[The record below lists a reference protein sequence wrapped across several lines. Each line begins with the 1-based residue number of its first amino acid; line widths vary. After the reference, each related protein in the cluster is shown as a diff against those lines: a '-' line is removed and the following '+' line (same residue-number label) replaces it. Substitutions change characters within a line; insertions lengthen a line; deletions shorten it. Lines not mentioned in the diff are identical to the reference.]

1 MLQCMNSVD
10 FSSVPFFSQPSWMH
24 PRRVG
29 SLFESRL
36 CILDFWFKSVIIV
49 TMKPMNH
56 TLTAIDGIKVGHAT
70 DLTART
76 GCTVILCPAGA
87 TAGVDVRGAAPGT
100 RETEA
105 LRPGRL
111 VQKAHAV
118 LLTGGSAFGLDAA
131 GGVVQYLEA
140 QNVGFP
146 AGPVRVPIVSAAV
159 IFDLGVGDAKVRP
172 DREMGYQTCLNAT
185 DEPVAMGA
193 IGAGTGATVG
203 KAPGVTSSPGGVG
216 SACICL
222 DSGLIVAAI
231 TVVNALG
238 NVVNPNTGEILAGGK
253 ENGSFVDITERL
265 LDANIVQG
273 TNTTIG
279 VVATNAALSPAEVN
293 RVTEM
298 AHDGMARAIR
308 PAHTM
313 FDGDTLFTLATG
325 THTNGS
331 VNTVGI
337 LAAEVVAEA
346 IVNAVTA

>member
-1 MLQCMNSVD
+1 MRSTNQ
-10 FSSVPFFSQPSWMH
+10 
-24 PRRVG
+24 
-29 SLFESRL
+29 
-36 CILDFWFKSVIIV
+36 
-49 TMKPMNH
+49 
-56 TLTAIDGIKVGHAT
+56 TLTAIEGIKVGHAT
-70 DLTART
+70 DSTART

-100 RETEA
+100 RETDA
-105 LRPGRL
+105 LRSGRL

-146 AGPVRVPIVSAAV
+146 AGPVRVPIVPAAV
-159 IFDLGVGDAKVRP
+159 IFDLGVGDASVRP
-172 DREMGYQTCLNAT
+172 DREMGYQACLNAT
-185 DEPVAMGA
+185 DEPVPIGA
-193 IGAGTGATVG
+193 VGAGTGATVG
-203 KAPGVTSSPGGVG
+203 KAPGVTPSPGGIG
-216 SACICL
+216 SACIRL

-231 TVVNALG
+231 AVVNSLG
-238 NVVNPNTGEILAGGK
+238 NVVHPETGEIVAGGK
-253 ENGSFVDITERL
+253 ENGDFVDITERL
-265 LDANIVQG
+265 LNANIVQG

-279 VVATNAALSPAEVN
+279 VVATNATLIPVEAN
-293 RVTEM
+293 RIAEM

-313 FDGDTLFTLATG
+313 FDGDTLFALATG
-325 THTNGS
+325 AHTGSS

-337 LAAEVVAEA
+337 LAAEVVASA

>member
-1 MLQCMNSVD
+1 MN
-10 FSSVPFFSQPSWMH
+10 Q
-24 PRRVG
+24 
-29 SLFESRL
+29 
-36 CILDFWFKSVIIV
+36 
-49 TMKPMNH
+49 
-56 TLTAIDGIKVGHAT
+56 TLTAIEGIKVGHAT
-70 DLTART
+70 DATAQT

-100 RETEA
+100 RETDA

-131 GGVVQYLEA
+131 GGVVQYLEE

-146 AGPVRVPIVSAAV
+146 AGPVRVPIVPAAV

-172 DREMGYQTCLNAT
+172 DREMGYQACLNAT
-185 DEPVAMGA
+185 DESVAMGT

-203 KAPGVTSSPGGVG
+203 KGPGVTPSPGGVG
-216 SACICL
+216 SACKYL
-222 DSGLIVAAI
+222 DSGLVVAAI
-231 TVVNALG
+231 MVVNALG
-238 NVVNPNTGEILAGGK
+238 NVVDPETGEIVAGGK
-253 ENGSFVDITERL
+253 EDGSFVDITERL
-265 LDANIVQG
+265 LDANLVQG

-279 VVATNAALSPAEVN
+279 VVATNTTLSPAEVN
-293 RVTEM
+293 RVAEM

-308 PAHTM
+308 PSHTM
-313 FDGDTLFTLATG
+313 FDGDTLFALATG
-325 THTNGS
+325 AHTGSS

>member
-1 MLQCMNSVD
+1 MQSTN
-10 FSSVPFFSQPSWMH
+10 Q
-24 PRRVG
+24 
-29 SLFESRL
+29 
-36 CILDFWFKSVIIV
+36 
-49 TMKPMNH
+49 
-56 TLTAIDGIKVGHAT
+56 TLTAIEGIKVGHAT
-70 DLTART
+70 DATART

-131 GGVVQYLEA
+131 GGVVQYLEE

-146 AGPVRVPIVSAAV
+146 AGPVRVPIVPAAV

-172 DREMGYQTCLNAT
+172 DREMGYQACLNAT
-185 DEPVAMGA
+185 NEPVTMGT

-203 KAPGVTSSPGGVG
+203 KAPGVTPSPGGVG

-231 TVVNALG
+231 AVVNALG
-238 NVVNPNTGEILAGGK
+238 NIVHPTTGEILAGGK
-253 ENGSFVDITERL
+253 VNGNFVDITERL
-265 LDANIVQG
+265 LHANIVQG

-279 VVATNAALSPAEVN
+279 VVATNATLTPAETN
-293 RVTEM
+293 RVAEM

-308 PAHTM
+308 PSHTM
-313 FDGDTLFTLATG
+313 SDGDTLFALATG
-325 THTNGS
+325 THTGSS

>member
-1 MLQCMNSVD
+1 MQATN
-10 FSSVPFFSQPSWMH
+10 Q
-24 PRRVG
+24 
-29 SLFESRL
+29 
-36 CILDFWFKSVIIV
+36 
-49 TMKPMNH
+49 
-56 TLTAIDGIKVGHAT
+56 TLTAIEGITVGHAT
-70 DLTART
+70 DSTART

-105 LRPGRL
+105 LRSGRL

-131 GGVVQYLEA
+131 GGVVEYLEA

-146 AGPVRVPIVSAAV
+146 AGSVRVPIVPAAV
-159 IFDLGVGDAKVRP
+159 IFDLSVGDAEVRP
-172 DREMGYQTCLNAT
+172 DRAMGYQACQNAT
-185 DEPVAMGA
+185 SEPVAMGA
-193 IGAGTGATVG
+193 VGAGTGATVG

-216 SACICL
+216 SACIRL

-231 TVVNALG
+231 AVVNALG
-238 NVVNPNTGEILAGGK
+238 NVVDPTTGEILAGGT

-265 LDANIVQG
+265 LDANIAQG

-279 VVATNAALSPAEVN
+279 VVATNAVLTSAETN
-293 RVTEM
+293 RVAEM
-298 AHDGMARAIR
+298 AHDGMARTIR

-313 FDGDTLFTLATG
+313 FDGDTLFALATG
-325 THTNGS
+325 SHTGSS

-337 LAAEVVAEA
+337 LAAEVVAAA

>member
-1 MLQCMNSVD
+1 M
-10 FSSVPFFSQPSWMH
+10 
-24 PRRVG
+24 
-29 SLFESRL
+29 ESTNQT
-36 CILDFWFKSVIIV
+36 I
-49 TMKPMNH
+49 
-56 TLTAIDGIKVGHAT
+56 TAIEGIRVGHAT
-70 DLTART
+70 DATART

-131 GGVVQYLEA
+131 GGVVQYLEE

-146 AGPVRVPIVSAAV
+146 AGPVRVPIVPAAV

-172 DREMGYQTCLNAT
+172 DRQMGYQACLNAT
-185 DEPVAMGA
+185 DEPVTMGA
-193 IGAGTGATVG
+193 VGAGTGATVG
-203 KAPGVTSSPGGVG
+203 KAPGVTPSAGGVG
-216 SACICL
+216 SACKYL

-231 TVVNALG
+231 MVVNALG
-238 NVVNPNTGEILAGGK
+238 NVVHPETGEIVAGGK
-253 ENGSFVDITERL
+253 EDGSFVDITERL
-265 LDANIVQG
+265 LDANLVQG

-279 VVATNAALSPAEVN
+279 VVATNAALSPAEAT
-293 RVTEM
+293 RVAEM

-308 PAHTM
+308 PSHTM

-325 THTNGS
+325 SHTGS
-331 VNTVGI
+331 NVNTVGI
-337 LAAEVVAEA
+337 LAAEVVAAA

>member
-1 MLQCMNSVD
+1 M
-10 FSSVPFFSQPSWMH
+10 
-24 PRRVG
+24 
-29 SLFESRL
+29 
-36 CILDFWFKSVIIV
+36 KSTNQTI
-49 TMKPMNH
+49 
-56 TLTAIDGIKVGHAT
+56 TAIEGIKVGHAT
-70 DLTART
+70 DTTART
-76 GCTVILCPAGA
+76 GCTVVLCPAGA

-131 GGVVQYLEA
+131 GGVVQYLEE

-146 AGPVRVPIVSAAV
+146 AGPVHVPIVPAAV
-159 IFDLGVGDAKVRP
+159 IFDLGIGDAKVRP
-172 DREMGYQTCLNAT
+172 DRKMGYQACLNAT

-203 KAPGVTSSPGGVG
+203 KAPGVSASPGGVG
-216 SACICL
+216 SACKYL

-231 TVVNALG
+231 VVVNALG
-238 NVVNPNTGEILAGGK
+238 NVVHPRTGEILAGGK
-253 ENGSFVDITERL
+253 ANGGFVDITERL
-265 LDANIVQG
+265 LGANNIVRG

-279 VVATNAALSPAEVN
+279 VVATNAMLTSAEVN
-293 RVTEM
+293 RVAEM

-308 PAHTM
+308 PSHTM
-313 FDGDTLFTLATG
+313 FDGDTLFALATG
-325 THTNGS
+325 AHTGSS
-331 VNTVGI
+331 VNAVGI

-346 IVNAVTA
+346 IVNAVKTR

>member
-1 MLQCMNSVD
+1 M
-10 FSSVPFFSQPSWMH
+10 
-24 PRRVG
+24 
-29 SLFESRL
+29 
-36 CILDFWFKSVIIV
+36 
-49 TMKPMNH
+49 
-56 TLTAIDGIKVGHAT
+56 GHAT
-70 DLTART
+70 NLTART

-131 GGVVQYLEA
+131 GGVVQYLEEK
-140 QNVGFP
+140 NVGFP
-146 AGPVRVPIVSAAV
+146 AGPVRVPIVPAAV

-172 DREMGYQTCLNAT
+172 DREMGYQACLNAT

-193 IGAGTGATVG
+193 VGAGTGATVG

-216 SACICL
+216 SACMRL

-231 TVVNALG
+231 MVVNALG
-238 NVVNPNTGEILAGGK
+238 NVVHPRTGEILAGGK
-253 ENGSFVDITERL
+253 ENGDFVDITERL
-265 LDANIVQG
+265 LDANLVQG

-279 VVATNAALSPAEVN
+279 VVATNATLSPAEVH
-293 RVTEM
+293 RVAEM

-313 FDGDTLFTLATG
+313 FDGDTLFALATG
-325 THTNGS
+325 LHTGS
-331 VNTVGI
+331 GVNAVGI

>member
-1 MLQCMNSVD
+1 MN
-10 FSSVPFFSQPSWMH
+10 QT
-24 PRRVG
+24 
-29 SLFESRL
+29 
-36 CILDFWFKSVIIV
+36 I
-49 TMKPMNH
+49 
-56 TLTAIDGIKVGHAT
+56 TAIEGITVGHAT
-70 DLTART
+70 DAVAQT
-76 GCTVILCPAGA
+76 GCTVILCPEGA

-131 GGVVQYLEA
+131 GGVVQYLEE

-146 AGPVRVPIVSAAV
+146 AGPVRVPIVPTAV
-159 IFDLGVGDAKVRP
+159 IFDLGVGEAKVRP
-172 DREMGYQTCLNAT
+172 DREMGYQACLNAT

-193 IGAGTGATVG
+193 VGAGTGATVG
-203 KAPGVTSSPGGVG
+203 KAPGVTPSPGGVG
-216 SACICL
+216 SACRYL

-231 TVVNALG
+231 VVVNALG
-238 NVVNPNTGEILAGGK
+238 NIVDPRTGEIVAGGK
-253 ENGSFVDITERL
+253 EESIFVAITERL
-265 LDANIVQG
+265 LDANLVQG

-279 VVATNAALSPAEVN
+279 VVATNATLTPVEVH
-293 RVTEM
+293 RVAEM

-308 PAHTM
+308 PSHTM
-313 FDGDTLFTLATG
+313 FDGDTLFSLATG
-325 THTNGS
+325 THTGSS

-346 IVNAVTA
+346 IVKAVTV

>member
-1 MLQCMNSVD
+1 
-10 FSSVPFFSQPSWMH
+10 
-24 PRRVG
+24 
-29 SLFESRL
+29 
-36 CILDFWFKSVIIV
+36 
-49 TMKPMNH
+49 MNH

-146 AGPVRVPIVSAAV
+146 AGPVRVPIVPAAV

-172 DREMGYQTCLNAT
+172 DREMGYQACLNAT

-293 RVTEM
+293 RVAEM

-325 THTNGS
+325 THTSGS

>member
-1 MLQCMNSVD
+1 MESMN
-10 FSSVPFFSQPSWMH
+10 Q
-24 PRRVG
+24 
-29 SLFESRL
+29 
-36 CILDFWFKSVIIV
+36 
-49 TMKPMNH
+49 

-70 DLTART
+70 DATART
-76 GCTVILCPAGA
+76 GCTVVLCPAGA

-100 RETEA
+100 REIEA

-131 GGVVQYLEA
+131 GGVVQYLEE

-146 AGPVRVPIVSAAV
+146 AGPVRVPIVPAAV
-159 IFDLGVGDAKVRP
+159 IFDLGVGNAKIRP
-172 DREMGYQTCLNAT
+172 DQEMGYQACLNAT

-203 KAPGVTSSPGGVG
+203 KAPGATPSLGGIG
-216 SACICL
+216 SACKYL

-231 TVVNALG
+231 VVVNALG
-238 NVVNPNTGEILAGGK
+238 NVVDPETGEIVAGGK
-253 ENGSFVDITERL
+253 VNGDFVDITERL
-265 LDANIVQG
+265 LDANIVHG

-279 VVATNAALSPAEVN
+279 VVATNATLTSAEVN
-293 RVTEM
+293 RVAEM

-308 PAHTM
+308 PSHTM
-313 FDGDTLFTLATG
+313 FDGDTLFSLATG
-325 THTNGS
+325 AHTGSS
-331 VNTVGI
+331 VNTIGI

>member
-1 MLQCMNSVD
+1 M
-10 FSSVPFFSQPSWMH
+10 
-24 PRRVG
+24 
-29 SLFESRL
+29 ESINR
-36 CILDFWFKSVIIV
+36 
-49 TMKPMNH
+49 

-76 GCTVILCPAGA
+76 GCTVVLCPGGA
-87 TAGVDVRGAAPGT
+87 TAGVDVRGGAPGT

-131 GGVVQYLEA
+131 GGVVQYLEER
-140 QNVGFP
+140 NVGFS
-146 AGPVRVPIVSAAV
+146 AGPVRVPIVPAAV
-159 IFDLGVGDAKVRP
+159 IFDLGIGDAKVRP
-172 DREMGYQTCLNAT
+172 DREMGYQACLNAT

-203 KAPGVTSSPGGVG
+203 KAPGVTPSPGGIG
-216 SACICL
+216 SACVRL
-222 DSGLIVAAI
+222 ESGLIVAAI

-238 NVVNPNTGEILAGGK
+238 NIIHPRTGEILAGGR
-253 ENGSFVDITERL
+253 ENGDFADIAERL
-265 LDANIVQG
+265 LDADLIQG

-279 VVATNAALSPAEVN
+279 VIATNAALSVAEAN
-293 RVTEM
+293 RVAEM
-298 AHDGMARAIR
+298 AHDGMARAIH

-313 FDGDTLFTLATG
+313 FDGDTLFALATG
-325 THTNGS
+325 AHTES
-331 VNTVGI
+331 RVNSVGI

-346 IVNAVTA
+346 IVNAVT